1 MEESAPG
8 RLISLLADHDVEG
21 HAALLWGVVVSRGW
35 HAFAPTRLKRLDD
48 VGLSVTATDRE
59 VWRFAQANNML
70 LLTANRKME
79 GVDSLEQ
86 TIRDENHAEALPVI
100 TIAHPKRLIAPSYRE
115 RCAARL
121 FEILSSV
128 ESYRGVGRL
137 FIP

>member
-1 MEESAPG
+1 MEESAPE

-21 HAALLWGVVVSRGW
+21 QAALLWGVVVSRGW
-35 HAFAPTRLKRLDD
+35 LALAPTRLMQFID
-48 VGLSVTATDRE
+48 VGLPDTATDRE

-79 GVDSLEQ
+79 GEDSLEQ

-100 TIAHPKRLIAPSYRE
+100 TIARPKRLVAPSYRE

-128 ESYRGVGRL
+128 DSYRGVGRL